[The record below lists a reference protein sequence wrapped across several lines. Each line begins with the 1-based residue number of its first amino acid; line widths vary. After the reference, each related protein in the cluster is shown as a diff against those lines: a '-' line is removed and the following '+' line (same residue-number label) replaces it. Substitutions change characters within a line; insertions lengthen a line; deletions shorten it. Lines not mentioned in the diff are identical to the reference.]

1 MLEVIEGRKMTQN
14 LYPNKTVSP
23 ESLFNSIDPLRLMA
37 QLPIQP
43 HHIFADFQ
51 CADGHFTIPIAKHLF
66 SGTVYASDPSPKNL
80 KGMKEKAIRARLSN
94 LVIQTEKQQSK
105 NIPKGTLDGILLP
118 FLLHSSANRKE
129 LLAKSFKLIKK
140 GSWVGI
146 LEWFDKKTA
155 DGPPVSKRIG
165 IEEVVKL
172 GEEVGFRF
180 PLKRVL
186 DDQHYVVILRK

>member
-1 MLEVIEGRKMTQN
+1 MTN
-14 LYPNKTVSP
+14 YAHPNPNKSATP
-23 ESLFNSIDPLRLMA
+23 ESLFKSIDPLRLMA
-37 QLPIQP
+37 QLPIQS
-43 HHIFADFQ
+43 HHNFADFQ

-66 SGTVYASDPSPKNL
+66 SGTVYASDPLAKNL
-80 KGMKEKAIRARLSN
+80 KDMKERAIRSRLSN
-94 LVIQTEKQQSK
+94 LVIQTEKQQTK

-118 FLLHSSANRKE
+118 FLLHSSTNRKE
-129 LLAKSFKLIKK
+129 LLTKSFKLIKK

-155 DGPPVSKRIG
+155 DGPPVSNRIG
-165 IEEVVKL
+165 VAEVVKL

-180 PLKRVL
+180 PLKRIL